1 MEEAINKLMESTQPQ
16 FAGKTLVVG
25 LGVTGMS
32 VVRFLVSR
40 GEAVAVTDTRDIPP
54 GLDELKEQFPDVA
67 RFVGGF
73 DERAFVSAD
82 RLVVSPGVPLSDHCI
97 TQAIEQGIPVIGD
110 VELFAQYVDAPVVAI
125 TGSNGK
131 TTVTTLL
138 GNMAVESGFN
148 VGVGGNIGTPA
159 LDLLNKGHDLYV
171 LELSSFQLETV
182 ESLKP
187 VASVVLNVSEDH
199 MDRYQGL
206 EDYAR
211 AKSRIYHNAETEI
224 VNLDDEQ
231 VMKMANPLRQ
241 IGFTTGRVASD
252 EEYGTC
258 EIDGEVWLCHGSEQL
273 CPVDSLLISGKHNI
287 ANALAALALGK
298 AAGMDTGKMLSAMQR
313 FGGLSHRTQYVA
325 EIDGVR
331 FYNDSKATNVG
342 ACKAA
347 LYGLH
352 KGDNSKSVVILGGD
366 CKGADFS
373 ELGTALS
380 ETCRGVVL
388 IGRDAEDIRRI
399 VPEAVSSVSATD
411 MPDAVRKAAGLA
423 LSGDRVLLSP
433 ACASFDMFKSYEH
446 RGEVFMEAVRGV
458 KQ

>member
-1 MEEAINKLMESTQPQ
+1 MESAVNKLMENTQQQ

-32 VVRFLVSR
+32 VVRFLAER

-97 TQAIEQGIPVIGD
+97 TQAIEQGVPVIGD

-159 LDLLNKGHDLYV
+159 LDLLNKGYDLYV

-241 IGFTTGRVASD
+241 IGFTTGQVASD

-258 EIDGEVWLCHGSEQL
+258 EVEAEAWLCHGSEQL

-298 AAGMDTGKMLSAMQR
+298 AAGLDTAKMLSALQR
-313 FGGLSHRTQYVA
+313 FGGLPHRTQYVA
-325 EIDGVR
+325 EIAGVR

-352 KGDNSKSVVILGGD
+352 KDDGSKTVVILGGD

-373 ELGTALS
+373 ELSTVLA

-388 IGRDAEDIRRI
+388 IGRDADDVRRF
-399 VPEAVSSVSATD
+399 VPQEISSVSATD
-411 MPDAVRKAAGLA
+411 MQDAVSKAAGLA

-433 ACASFDMFKSYEH
+433 ACASFDMFNSYEH

>member
-1 MEEAINKLMESTQPQ
+1 MEKAIDKLMENAQQ
-16 FAGKTLVVG
+16 KFAGKTLVVG

-54 GLDELKEQFPDVA
+54 GLDELREHYPDVA

-97 TQAIEQGIPVIGD
+97 TQAIEKGIPVIGD

-131 TTVTTLL
+131 TSVTTLL
-138 GNMAVESGFN
+138 GNMAVESGCN

-159 LDLLNKGHDLYV
+159 LDLLGKGHDLYV
-171 LELSSFQLETV
+171 LELSSFQLETI

-187 VASVVLNVSEDH
+187 VASVVLNVTEDH

-241 IGFTTGRVASD
+241 IGFTTGRVASND
-252 EEYGTC
+252 EFGTC
-258 EIDGEVWLCHGSEQL
+258 EVGGDTWLCYGSEQL

-287 ANALAALALGK
+287 ANALAALALGT
-298 AAGMDTGKMLSAMQR
+298 AAGLETSKMISALQR

-325 EIDGVR
+325 EIAGVR

-342 ACKAA
+342 ASKAA

-352 KGDNSKSVVILGGD
+352 KDDGSKAVVILGRYLQR
-366 CKGADFS
+366 CGADW
-373 ELGTALS
+373 
-380 ETCRGVVL
+380 
-388 IGRDAEDIRRI
+388 
-399 VPEAVSSVSATD
+399 P
-411 MPDAVRKAAGLA
+411 
-423 LSGDRVLLSP
+423 
-433 ACASFDMFKSYEH
+433 
-446 RGEVFMEAVRGV
+446 
-458 KQ
+458 

>member
-1 MEEAINKLMESTQPQ
+1 MGKAVNKLMDNSQQQ

-32 VVRFLVSR
+32 VVRFLAER

-54 GLDELKEQFPDVA
+54 GLDELKEQYPDVA

-82 RLVVSPGVPLSDHCI
+82 RLVVSPGVPLSDQCI
-97 TQAIEQGIPVIGD
+97 TQAIEKGIPVIGD

-138 GNMAVESGFN
+138 GNMAVESGIN

-159 LDLLNKGHDLYV
+159 LDLLNKGYDLYV
-171 LELSSFQLETV
+171 LELSSFQLETI

-187 VASVVLNVSEDH
+187 LASVVLNVSEDH

-258 EIDGEVWLCHGSEQL
+258 EVDGEVWLCHGPEQL
-273 CPVDSLLISGKHNI
+273 CPVDSLLVAGKHNI

-298 AAGMDTGKMLSAMQR
+298 AAGLDTAKMISALQR
-313 FGGLSHRTQYVA
+313 FGGLPHRTQYVA
-325 EIDGVR
+325 DIAGVR

-352 KGDNSKSVVILGGD
+352 KDDGSKAVVILGGD

-373 ELGTALS
+373 ELGAVLAD
-380 ETCRGVVL
+380 TCRGVVL
-388 IGRDAEDIRRI
+388 IGRDADDIRRF
-399 VPEAVSSVSATD
+399 VPQEVNSVSAAD
-411 MPDAVRKAAGLA
+411 MPDAVSKAAALA
-423 LSGDRVLLSP
+423 HSGDRVLLSP

-446 RGEVFMEAVRGV
+446 RGDVFMEAVREV

>member
-1 MEEAINKLMESTQPQ
+1 MEKAVNKLMENTQQ
-16 FAGKTLVVG
+16 KFAGKTLVVG

-32 VVRFLVSR
+32 VVRFLAER
-40 GEAVAVTDTRDIPP
+40 GEAVAITDTRDIPP
-54 GLDELKEQFPDVA
+54 GLDELKEHYPDVA

-82 RLVVSPGVPLSDHCI
+82 RLVVSPGVPLSDNCI
-97 TQAIEQGIPVIGD
+97 TQAIEKGIPVIGD

-148 VGVGGNIGTPA
+148 VGVGGNIGIPA
-159 LDLLNKGHDLYV
+159 LDLLHKGHDLYV
-171 LELSSFQLETV
+171 LELSSFQLETI

-187 VASVVLNVSEDH
+187 LASVVLNVSEDH

-206 EDYAR
+206 GDYAR
-211 AKSRIYHNAETEI
+211 AKSRIYHNAETEV
-224 VNLDDEQ
+224 VNLDDQ
-231 VMKMANPLRQ
+231 LVMKMANPLRQ

-258 EIDGEVWLCHGSEQL
+258 DVNGEIWLCRGSQQL
-273 CPVDSLLISGKHNI
+273 CAVDSLLLSGNHNI
-287 ANALAALALGK
+287 ANALAALALGQ
-298 AAGMDTGKMLSAMQR
+298 AAGMQTDKMVAALQR
-313 FGGLSHRTQYVA
+313 FGGLPHRTQYVA
-325 EIDGVR
+325 EIAGVR

-342 ACKAA
+342 ASKAA

-352 KGDNSKSVVILGGD
+352 KGDGSKAVVILGGD

-373 ELGTALS
+373 ELSGVLS
-380 ETCRGVVL
+380 DTCRCVVL
-388 IGRDAEDIRRI
+388 IGRDAKGICQY
-399 VPEAVSSVSATD
+399 VPENIEHIFAAD
-411 MPDAVRKAAGLA
+411 MHDAVAKAAGMA

-433 ACASFDMFKSYEH
+433 ACASFDMFQNYEH

>member
-1 MEEAINKLMESTQPQ
+1 MEKALNKLMENTKQQ
-16 FAGKTLVVG
+16 FAGKTLIVG

-32 VVRFLVSR
+32 VVRFLAAR
-40 GEAVAVTDTRDIPP
+40 GESVAVTDTRDIPP
-54 GLDELKEQFPDVA
+54 GLDELKENYPDVA
-67 RFVGGF
+67 RFLGGF

-82 RLVVSPGVPLSDHCI
+82 RLVVSPGVPLSEHCI
-97 TQAIEQGIPVIGD
+97 TQAIEKGIPVIGD

-138 GNMAVESGFN
+138 GNMAVESGAN
-148 VGVGGNIGTPA
+148 VGVGGNIGTPV
-159 LDLLNKGHDLYV
+159 LDLLNKGHELYV
-171 LELSSFQLETV
+171 LELSSFQLETI
-182 ESLKP
+182 ESLRP
-187 VASVVLNVSEDH
+187 VASVVLNLSEDH

-211 AKSRIYHNAETEI
+211 AKSRIYHNAETEV

-252 EEYGTC
+252 EEFGTC
-258 EIDGEVWLCHGSEQL
+258 DVEGQTWLCHGPEQL

-298 AAGMDTGKMLSAMQR
+298 AAGLDTAKMISALQR
-313 FGGLSHRTQYVA
+313 FGGLPHRTQYVA
-325 EIDGVR
+325 EIGGVR

-352 KGDNSKSVVILGGD
+352 KEDGSKAVVILGGD

-373 ELGTALS
+373 ELGDVLA

-388 IGRDAEDIRRI
+388 IGRDADEIRHI
-399 VPEAVSSVSATD
+399 VPAGIKSVSATD
-411 MPDAVRKAAGLA
+411 MPDAVSHAAELA
-423 LSGDRVLLSP
+423 MPGDMVLLSP
-433 ACASFDMFKSYEH
+433 ACASFDMYKGYEH
-446 RGEVFMEAVRGV
+446 RGDVFMEAVRGL
-458 KQ
+458 QR

>member
-1 MEEAINKLMESTQPQ
+1 MENTLQQ

-32 VVRFLVSR
+32 VVRFLAER

-54 GLDELKEQFPDVA
+54 GLDELKEHFPDVA

-82 RLVVSPGVPLSDHCI
+82 RLVVSPGVSLSDHCI

-138 GNMAVESGFN
+138 GNMAVESGLN

-159 LDLLNKGHDLYV
+159 LDLLNKGYDLYV

-199 MDRYQGL
+199 MDRYQGM

-241 IGFTTGRVASD
+241 IGFTTGQVASD

-258 EIDGEVWLCHGSEQL
+258 EIGGEVWLCHGSEQL
-273 CPVDSLLISGKHNI
+273 CPVDSLLISGKHNN

-298 AAGMDTGKMLSAMQR
+298 AAGLDSGKMLSALQR
-313 FGGLSHRTQYVA
+313 FGGLPHRTQYVA
-325 EIDGVR
+325 EIAGVM

-352 KGDNSKSVVILGGD
+352 KDDGSKSVVILGGD

-373 ELGTALS
+373 DLGTVLA

-388 IGRDAEDIRRI
+388 IGRDTEDIRCI
-399 VPEAVSSVSATD
+399 VPESVNNVSATD
-411 MPDAVRKAAGLA
+411 MTDAVSKAASLA

-433 ACASFDMFKSYEH
+433 ACASLDMF
-446 RGEVFMEAVRGV
+446 
-458 KQ
+458 